1 MLIAVLKGDSTFWM
15 SHRNNIFSLEIW
27 WTTEHGKYT
36 APPRSYDFMSQA
48 PRASEIKA
56 PEVGR
61 EGHKF
66 PTNLTKRGLEK
77 LQLNLNK
84 NILVN
89 RGNKRKK
96 TMSEC

>member
-1 MLIAVLKGDSTFWM
+1 M
-15 SHRNNIFSLEIW
+15 SHRNNILSLEVS
-27 WTTEHGKYT
+27 WTTEHIKYT
-36 APPRSYDFMSQA
+36 APPRSYDFMSQT

-66 PTNLTKRGLEK
+66 PTNLTQKGVWK
-77 LQLNLNK
+77 NYSLNK
-84 NILVN
+84 NTLVN